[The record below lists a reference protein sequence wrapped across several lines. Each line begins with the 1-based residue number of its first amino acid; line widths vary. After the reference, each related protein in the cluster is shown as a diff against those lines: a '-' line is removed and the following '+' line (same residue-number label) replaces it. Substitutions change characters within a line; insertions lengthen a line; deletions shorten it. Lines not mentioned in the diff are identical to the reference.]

1 MNVRFRFKSTKL
13 AEDVAAKL
21 PVSCD
26 WKILHDQTS
35 DAYLEVIEE
44 YEEYIERNLYTPY
57 YLQK

>member
-21 PVSCD
+21 PVSFY